1 MEHSPARWSTVHPLV
16 EREVWDTCSLVE
28 GGDSCCL
35 MGKPATFC
43 SESSPRHPRSEF
55 RAVT

>member
-1 MEHSPARWSTVHPLV
+1 MERSTARWSKVHPLV
-16 EREVWDTCSLVE
+16 EGEVWDTCSLVE

-35 MGKPATFC
+35 MGKPATFY
-43 SESSPRHPRSEF
+43 SESSPRHPPSDL